1 MQNPARA
8 AGLGRPTPADRTPEP
23 QRIALVR
30 RTLLE
35 SLSEPDSLI
44 VLHAGCFDDPR
55 GLVDTWL
62 KTGLGPTPGAAEQS
76 YLSPNTVKTQ
86 IKSLYRKLGVNS
98 RAAAVTTAHSWNL
111 V

>member
-1 MQNPARA
+1 MLTRLLTVLLRVIFRRPFESKKSELLCRIPHARRDLA
-8 AGLGRPTPADRTPEP
+8 TNATIRE
-23 QRIALVR
+23 I
-30 RTLLE
+30 
-35 SLSEPDSLI
+35 
-44 VLHAGCFDDPR
+44 
-55 GLVDTWL
+55 
-62 KTGLGPTPGAAEQS
+62 AEQS